1 MIEKELPH
9 DHGHITEKLQHE
21 ILGTKTFG
29 IISDLFKLM
38 SDEKRVQIF
47 LLLCHCEECVVNISA
62 LLDVS
67 VSTAGRDIK
76 LLKNAGLIISKKHGK
91 EIYYTAT
98 KTPRTEALHVMI
110 ENIIEVDCPTEE
122 IFKESKTYD
131 SQIQIVSDICDYLTN
146 DLKTRHSIEE
156 LASLFHINQ
165 TTLKTT
171 FKKVYGMP
179 IGIYMKKFRIQKAL
193 KMLEETNC
201 TVSEIAYSV
210 GYENQSK
217 FSQAFKDITGSL
229 PRDYRKKHL

>member
-9 DHGHITEKLQHE
+9 DHGHITDKLQHE

-29 IISDLFKLM
+29 TISDLFKLM
-38 SDEKRVQIF
+38 GDEKRIQIF

-67 VSTAGRDIK
+67 VSTATRHIK
-76 LLKNAGLIISKKHGK
+76 QLKNAGLIISKKHCK

-98 KTPRTEALHVMI
+98 KTPRSEALHLMI
-110 ENIIEVDCPTEE
+110 EKIIEVACPAEVT
-122 IFKESKTYD
+122 FKESKSYD
-131 SQIQIVSDICDYLTN
+131 SQIQVIAEICDFLTS

-179 IGIYMKKFRIQKAL
+179 IGIYMKKFRIQKAIEL
-193 KMLEETNC
+193 LEETNY
-201 TVSEIAYSV
+201 TVSEIACSL

-217 FSQAFKDITGSL
+217 FSQAFKDITGFL
-229 PRDYRKKHL
+229 PRDYRKNHI